1 MNFNIFK
8 TAVAKQFAMMQKEST
23 LFRTNVEKDVLWETY
38 QSSFPEGTNPVY
50 RERREYDCNCCKQFI
65 RVVGNVVAIIDGK
78 LVSIWDISIPSE
90 PNFQIVADAL
100 SNLNKSAKIQDT
112 FYHYER
118 TVGTDKNF
126 EDQLDGVKTWEHFFA
141 NLDNKFVKNK
151 DNIPSLLG
159 ELREN
164 KNVFLRSLTE
174 LSEISIDD
182 CLDLILQKSLHRG
195 EEKEFAIRQF
205 RNLQQDFL
213 KLSTESEKELFA
225 WKHATSKQYDYSII
239 RIKNDVI
246 GTFLSDVSEGMDLLD
261 AVERYGKKVAGDNY
275 KRPKTLATKQMLEIA
290 SKVISDLGLTSALQR
305 RFVNPQ
311 DISVNNVKFVD
322 RGVRDVLADSG
333 NIFDDLASK
342 SPVIPKNFDNVQE
355 ITIEEFISK
364 TLPTTKSLEVLFEN
378 RLQSNLVS
386 LTTAKDPTCNRLFK
400 WDNNFGWSYNGNY
413 ADSLVERVK
422 IAGGKTEGDLCCRL
436 AWDYTDDL
444 DFHMFE
450 PNGYHIYYSKLRQ
463 KSPNGGVLD
472 TDANGMDGMRD
483 KPIENIVYENR
494 KTMKE
499 GDYKL
504 RVKNYARRS
513 GGDGFEVEIEFDG
526 QKHNIVYNKSLK
538 DGEHIDV
545 ATINYSKLNGFSI
558 KESLPSQQTSKNIWG
573 LQTQTFQKVSLVT
586 LSPNYWDEKCVG
598 NKHYFF
604 MIDKCKNDGSARGF
618 YNEFLRSDL
627 EPHRKS
633 FEMAGA
639 KLVVEDIDNQL
650 SGIGISST
658 QKNHLIVKVTSSF
671 TRVLK
676 IVF

>member
-1 MNFNIFK
+1 
-8 TAVAKQFAMMQKEST
+8 MMQKEST
-23 LFRTNVEKDVLWETY
+23 LFRTNVEKDLLWETY
-38 QSSFPEGTNPVY
+38 LNSFPEGTNLIY
-50 RERREYDCNCCKQFI
+50 RERGEYDCNCCRQFI
-65 RVVGNVVAIIDGK
+65 RTIGNVVAIIDNK
-78 LVSIWDISIPSE
+78 LVSIWDIIIPNE
-90 PNFQIVADAL
+90 PVFQTIANNLA
-100 SNLNKSAKIQDT
+100 NLNKSAKIQDV

-126 EDQLDGVKTWEHFFA
+126 EEQLDGVKTWEHFFV

-164 KNVFLRSLTE
+164 KNVFLRSLKEITE
-174 LSEISIDD
+174 LSVDE
-182 CLDLILQKSLHRG
+182 CLDLIIQNSLPRGQEHEFAVKQFKSLLV
-195 EEKEFAIRQF
+195 EFSKIS
-205 RNLQQDFL
+205 NDD
-213 KLSTESEKELFA
+213 EKELFA
-225 WKHATSKQYDYSII
+225 WKHSSSSQYPQSII
-239 RIKNDVI
+239 RIRNTAI
-246 GTFLSDVSEGMDLLD
+246 GTLLTDLSENMDLLD
-261 AVERYGKKVAGDNY
+261 AVERFGKKVSGDNY
-275 KRPKTLATKQMLEIA
+275 KRPKTIATKQMLEQA
-290 SKVISDLGLTSALQR
+290 SKVISDLGLTSASQR

-311 DISVNNVKFVD
+311 DIPVSEVKFIDTNIRNVLTY
-322 RGVRDVLADSG
+322 VRNV
-333 NIFDDLASK
+333 FDDLASK

-364 TLPTTKSLEVLFEN
+364 ILPTTKSLEVLFEN

-386 LTTAKDPTCNRLFK
+386 LTTAQDPTCNRLFK

-413 ADSLVERVK
+413 AESLVERVK
-422 IAGGKTEGDLCCRL
+422 MAGGKTGGDLCCRL

-444 DFHMFE
+444 DFHMIE
-450 PNGYHIYYSKLRQ
+450 PGEYKIYYGNIRKLSR
-463 KSPNGGVLD
+463 NGGILD
-472 TDANGMDGMRD
+472 TDANGIDGMRD
-483 KPIENIVYENR
+483 KPIENIVYGNR

-499 GDYKL
+499 GDYRL
-504 RVKNYARRS
+504 RVNNYDMRS

-526 QKHNIVYNKSLK
+526 QKHNIVYNKSLRY
-538 DGEHIDV
+538 DETIDV

-627 EPHRKS
+627 EPLRKS

-639 KLVVEDIDNQL
+639 KLVVEDVDNQL

-671 TRVLK
+671 TRMLK